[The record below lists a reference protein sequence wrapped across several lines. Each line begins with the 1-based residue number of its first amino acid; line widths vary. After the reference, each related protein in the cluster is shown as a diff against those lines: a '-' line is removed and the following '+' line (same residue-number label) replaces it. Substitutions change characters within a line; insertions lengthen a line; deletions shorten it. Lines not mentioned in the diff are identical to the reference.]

1 MTASHQ
7 QLGNARASYAEI
19 AEFAAYSP
27 ELPEIDREL
36 GLVVGFMK
44 STLVSEVPELTEVSS
59 YLLSGK
65 SKLFRPRL
73 VLACAARSRPAQ
85 ADARQTAWPQRARE
99 LAAAIELLH
108 VSSLYH
114 DDIMDNADDRR
125 GRPSANRK
133 YGVAQAILAGDFLLA
148 KIMEIAGRA
157 GSEYVRLI
165 SDTYQSLCL
174 GQAME
179 MRDRFSVERSVDD
192 YMTSIRG
199 KTAALLSAACAIGAM
214 VGDYPEPDV
223 ARLASFGE
231 HLGLAFQMVDDI
243 LDICADPS
251 STGKQAMQDVVSGVY
266 TLPVIEIL
274 RHRPEFGAAL
284 QQAGPEDLP
293 GIRAEILL
301 GGGVDVAAQA
311 AAEHIGIAVSALEE
325 MSDQRVT
332 GSLTT
337 IARMLELVLNN
348 VPKSL

>member
-7 QLGNARASYAEI
+7 QLDNVRTFEGEMANL
-19 AEFAAYSP
+19 AACAP

-36 GLVVGFMK
+36 EFVVGFMK
-44 STLVSEVPELTEVSS
+44 STLVSEVAELTEVSS
-59 YLLSGK
+59 HLLSGT

-73 VLACAARSRPAQ
+73 VLACAARWHPVQ
-85 ADARQTAWPQRARE
+85 ADPRQVTWPEEARE

-125 GRPSANRK
+125 GLPSANRK

-165 SDTYQSLCL
+165 SDAYQSLCL

-192 YMTSIRG
+192 YLTSIRG
-199 KTAALLSAACAIGAM
+199 KTAALLSAACAVGAM
-214 VGDYPEPDV
+214 AGDYPEADV
-223 ARLASFGE
+223 ARLAKFGE

-243 LDICADPS
+243 LDICADPG
-251 STGKQAMQDVVSGVY
+251 STGKRAMQDVVSGVY
-266 TLPVIEIL
+266 TLPVIEML
-274 RHRPEFGAAL
+274 RREPEFGETL

-293 GIRAEILL
+293 GIRAHILRS
-301 GGGVDVAAQA
+301 GGVDIAAEA
-311 AAEHIGIAVSALEE
+311 AAEHIGIAVSAIEQ
-325 MSDQRVT
+325 MSDRRVT
-332 GSLTT
+332 ESLAS
-337 IARMLELVLNN
+337 IARMLELVLHNA
-348 VPKSL
+348 PKSL